1 MIRTFKNW
9 EVGFRY
15 RIVQQVDEFGKSPTE
30 VSRIFGLGRATVY
43 RYLKRYRDEGLVGLK
58 NKPRGRSVRKVDPE
72 TEELIVDLK
81 AEKMFRSCRKIQ
93 ELLKE
98 GHGIKVHEKGV
109 YRILKANGMSR
120 GLMPD
125 KKPIRPF
132 VKDTPNTLWQT
143 DWMEDE
149 KTKIGKV
156 HLIAFLDDH
165 SRFLVGSQW
174 FQTKEE
180 ENVLKVLKD
189 AFLRYGLPKCVF
201 SDNGSVFKPTS
212 KPNGQT
218 KYQEILKFL
227 GVKAG
232 FSTPYHPQSKGKVER
247 IFRFIQRDFLWE
259 VRDEIEDLTD
269 LNRRFGKWVR
279 KYNQRNHSSL
289 KREHRKEMCPKDIY
303 RSARPVPKGIDLDIV
318 FADEE
323 PRKVARDASIVYGAN
338 RYKVPKKCIGCRV
351 WIRVLDG
358 QLEVYYG
365 KNEELVATHRI
376 KS

>member
-15 RIVQQVDEFGKSPTE
+15 QIVQQVDEFGKSPTE
-30 VSRIFGLGRATVY
+30 VSRIFGIGRATVY
-43 RYLKRYRDEGLVGLK
+43 RYLRRYQNEGLVGLK
-58 NKPRGRSVRKVDPE
+58 NKPRGRSIRRVGPE
-72 TEELIVDLK
+72 VEELIVDLK
-81 AEKMFRSCRKIQ
+81 TEKMFRSCRKIQ

-98 GHGIKVHEKGV
+98 EHGIKVHEKGV

-120 GLMPD
+120 GLLPD

-132 VKDTPNTLWQT
+132 VKDAPNTLWQT

-149 KTKIGKV
+149 PTKIGKV
-156 HLIAFLDDH
+156 HLVVFLDDH
-165 SRFLVGSQW
+165 SRFLVGGEW

-180 ENVLKVLKD
+180 ENMLKILKD
-189 AFLRYGLPKCVF
+189 AFLKHGLPERVF
-201 SDNGSVFKPTS
+201 SDNGSNFKPTS

-227 GVKAG
+227 GIKAG

-247 IFRFIQRDFLWE
+247 LFRFIQRDFLWE
-259 VRDEIEDLTD
+259 VRNEIEDLSD
-269 LNRRFGKWVR
+269 LNRRFRKWSK

-289 KREHRKEMCPKDIY
+289 KREHRKDLCPKDLY
-303 RSARPVPKGIDLDIV
+303 RLARPVPKEIDLGMV

-323 PRKVARDASIVYGAN
+323 PRKVAKDATIVYGAN
-338 RYKVPKKCIGCRV
+338 RYKVPRKCIGCRV
-351 WIRVLDG
+351 WIRVLNG
-358 QLEVYYG
+358 KLEVYYG

-376 KS
+376 RN

>member
-15 RIVQQVDEFGKSPTE
+15 QIVQQVTEFGKSPTE
-30 VSRIFGLGRATVY
+30 VSRIFGIGRTTVY
-43 RYLKRYRDEGLVGLK
+43 RYLWRYRDEGLAGLK
-58 NKPRGRSVRKVDPE
+58 NKPRGRSVRKIDPE
-72 TEELIVDLK
+72 TEELIVNLK
-81 AEKMFRSCRKIQ
+81 TEKMFRSCRKIQ

-98 GHGIKVHEKGV
+98 EHGIKVHGKGV
-109 YRILKANGMSR
+109 YRILKAHGMSR

-132 VKDTPNTLWQT
+132 VKEAPNTLWQT

-149 KTKIGKV
+149 PTKIGKV
-156 HLIAFLDDH
+156 HLVVFLDDH
-165 SRFLVGSQW
+165 SRFLVAGQW
-174 FQTKEE
+174 FKTKEE
-180 ENVLKVLKD
+180 ENMLKVLKR
-189 AFLRYGLPKCVF
+189 AFEKHGLPERIF

-247 IFRFIQRDFLWE
+247 LFRFIQRDFLWE
-259 VRDEIEDLTD
+259 VRDEIDDLAD

-279 KYNQRNHSSL
+279 KYNRRHHSSL
-289 KREHRKEMCPKDIY
+289 KREHGKELSPKDLY
-303 RSARPVPKGIDLDIV
+303 DSARPVPEEIELDWI

-323 PRKVARDASIVYGAN
+323 PRKVTRDATIVYGAN
-338 RYKVPKKCIGCRV
+338 RYKVPRRCIGCRV

-358 QLEVYYG
+358 KLEVYYG